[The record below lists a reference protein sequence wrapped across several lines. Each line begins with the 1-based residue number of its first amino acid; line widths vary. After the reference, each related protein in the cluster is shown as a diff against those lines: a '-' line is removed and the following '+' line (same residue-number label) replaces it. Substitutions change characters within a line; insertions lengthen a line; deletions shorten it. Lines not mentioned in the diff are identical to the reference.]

1 MSELGS
7 NTESL
12 IRQVRELEGEV
23 TRLGQEIQ
31 RSQEEGE
38 RYAQNLR
45 HARAHL
51 IAARESL
58 QAGESTEEILQ
69 IVNAGL
75 EVLK

>member
-1 MSELGS
+1 MS

-12 IRQVRELEGEV
+12 IRQVRDLEAEV

-31 RSQEEGE
+31 RSQDAGE
-38 RYAQNLR
+38 LYAKNLR

>member
-1 MSELGS
+1 MS

-12 IRQVRELEGEV
+12 IRQVRDLEAEV

-31 RSQEEGE
+31 RSQDARE
-38 RYAQNLR
+38 RYAKNLR

>member
-1 MSELGS
+1 MSTME
-7 NTESL
+7 NL
-12 IRQVRELEGEV
+12 IRQVHDLEAEV

-31 RSQEEGE
+31 RSQTEGE
-38 RYAQNLR
+38 KFAKNLR

-51 IAARESL
+51 IATRESL

-69 IVNAGL
+69 VVNAGL